1 MSHDFRNLWIVGAS
15 TGIGR
20 DCALAFASLGVNVIA
35 SARSIGALETL
46 AAQGGGRIH
55 AVPCDITDPASVQ
68 SAYATAKSLCGEI
81 DAVLIAAAWW
91 NNDAGDQAQV
101 EKVKPALEVNV
112 LGSLRIIEAVMPAMK
127 ARGRGRLAIVSSVA
141 GFRGLPR
148 GLAYGASK
156 AALTY
161 VAECL
166 RLACDPDIIVQVI
179 HPGFVK
185 TPLTD
190 KNDFPMP
197 FIMTSP
203 AAAQRIVN
211 GMAGKAFEIT
221 FPKRFTMMLKLLRIL
236 PYALYFPLVRR
247 MTGSTQDKG
256 SLAAPGA

>member
-1 MSHDFRNLWIVGAS
+1 MTHDFRTIWIVGAS

-20 DCALAFASLGVNVIA
+20 DCALAFAALGITVIA
-35 SARSIGALETL
+35 SARGVAALESL
-46 AAQGGGRIH
+46 AAEGKGRIH
-55 AVPCDITDPASVQ
+55 AVPCDVTDSASVTN
-68 SAYATAKSLCGEI
+68 AYAAGKAICGDI

-91 NNDAGDQAQV
+91 NNDGGSQAHV
-101 EKVKPALEVNV
+101 EKVKPALDVNI
-112 LGSLRIIEAVMPAMK
+112 LGSLRIIETVLPAMK
-127 ARGRGRLAIVSSVA
+127 ARGRGRLAIISSVA

-166 RLACDPDIIVQVI
+166 RLECDPQIVVQVI

-211 GMAGKAFEIT
+211 GMRGSAFEIT

-236 PYALYFPLVRR
+236 PYALYFPLVRK
-247 MTGSTQDKG
+247 MTGTG
-256 SLAAPGA
+256 SKKSD